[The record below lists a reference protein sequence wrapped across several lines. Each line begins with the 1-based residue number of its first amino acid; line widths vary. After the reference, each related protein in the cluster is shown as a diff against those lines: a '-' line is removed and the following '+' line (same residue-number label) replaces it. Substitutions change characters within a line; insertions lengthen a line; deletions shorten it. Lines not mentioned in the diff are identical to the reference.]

1 VQRLRT
7 VIIGAG
13 MGGLVLAQALARA
26 GDDVSVHDRD
36 AAAAATGG
44 YRLHLD
50 ARACAA
56 LRRHLAPELFA
67 AIRSSAADPRT
78 FRQFAFTDHRMRVLA
93 VDDRDPGEERLLIGR
108 VPLRTLLCRGIED
121 RVRFGATFTGFEVRP
136 DERVA
141 VHFADG
147 SSGLA
152 DLLVGADG
160 AGSRVARAL
169 AGRPTSTPIG
179 ISGIAGRTPIH
190 DGNRGLV
197 PALLRR
203 GPALA
208 FGPGGVGLFLTL
220 HDPGPGPTAQPPE
233 TEAPALIWGLL
244 ADDRRYPDDLASV
257 AGDELVA
264 TAQGVLDP
272 WHPAVRE
279 LVRQS
284 EAGTAG
290 SFVFRA
296 ADPAGD
302 LTPWPRGPVTVLG
315 DAVHAMPP
323 TGGRG
328 AATAIRDADVLAG
341 RLAQVRDGTLALP
354 LALRRFEAEM
364 ATYAPAAVAAS
375 LGPVRWIR
383 ALQGPAATIAA
394 RAGFPLASALAG
406 GLRAARRWAA

>member
-1 VQRLRT
+1 MIV
-7 VIIGAG
+7 GAG

-56 LRRHLAPELFA
+56 LRRHLAPEVFA

-93 VDDRDPGEERLLIGR
+93 VDDRDPGEDRLLIGR

-121 RVRFGATFTGFEVRP
+121 RVHFGATFTGFEIRP
-136 DERVA
+136 DRRVV
-141 VHFADG
+141 VHLADG
-147 SSGLA
+147 SSILA

-179 ISGIAGRTPIH
+179 VSGIAGRTPIH

-197 PALLRR
+197 PALLQR

-220 HDPGPGPTAQPPE
+220 DDPGTSGLSREA
-233 TEAPALIWGLL
+233 EAPALIWGVL
-244 ADDRRYPDDLASV
+244 ADDRRYPDDLASR
-257 AGDELVA
+257 AADELVA
-264 TAQGVLDP
+264 TAHGVLDR
-272 WHPAVRE
+272 WLPAVRE

-284 EAGTAG
+284 DAGTAG
-290 SFVFRA
+290 SFVFQA
-296 ADPAGD
+296 AEPAGD
-302 LTPWPRGPVTVLG
+302 LTPWPNGPVTALG

-341 RLAQVRDGTLALP
+341 RLAQVRDGTLAPP

-375 LGPVRWIR
+375 LVPVRWIR

-394 RAGFPLASALAG
+394 HAGFPLASALAG